1 MSLRAL
7 LSGPEIVV
15 APGVYDGLTAML
27 VAEAGFPAAYLSGAS
42 LAYTRFGFPDIGLV
56 SMDEVADALS
66 AIRERAELPVIVDI
80 DTGFGNALNVRRT
93 VRVFEAR
100 GAAALQLEDQITP
113 KRCGHLSDK
122 SLVARG
128 EMVAKIK
135 AALDARASADML
147 LIARTDAIAVEG
159 FNAAMDRIHAFREA
173 GADVG
178 FVEAPTNP
186 EQIATIARLPFPQL
200 INIVVGGKTP
210 EIPNDELKKL
220 GFAGVL
226 YANTALQAMLNR
238 YARERAQDA
247 FGIYIGNQDAGE
259 VRPLAAA

>member
-113 KRCGHLSDK
+113 KR
-122 SLVARG
+122 
-128 EMVAKIK
+128 
-135 AALDARASADML
+135 
-147 LIARTDAIAVEG
+147 
-159 FNAAMDRIHAFREA
+159 
-173 GADVG
+173 
-178 FVEAPTNP
+178 
-186 EQIATIARLPFPQL
+186 
-200 INIVVGGKTP
+200 
-210 EIPNDELKKL
+210 
-220 GFAGVL
+220 
-226 YANTALQAMLNR
+226 
-238 YARERAQDA
+238 
-247 FGIYIGNQDAGE
+247 
-259 VRPLAAA
+259 